1 MYANMWLLT
10 IRLQLTNLFFFV
22 QVFFSVMAGAF
33 SLGNAMPYVSVV
45 STAVGAASTLF
56 AIIDR
61 VPDIDPYSDA
71 GIKPEKVRGDI
82 ELRDVTFAYPARS
95 RVKVK

>member
-1 MYANMWLLT
+1 M
-10 IRLQLTNLFFFV
+10 
-22 QVFFSVMAGAF
+22 QVFFSVLSGAF
-33 SLGNAMPYVSVV
+33 SLGSAMPYVSVV
-45 STAVGAASTLF
+45 STAIGAASTLF

-71 GIKPEKVRGDI
+71 GIKPQKVRGDI

-95 RVKVK
+95 SVKVK